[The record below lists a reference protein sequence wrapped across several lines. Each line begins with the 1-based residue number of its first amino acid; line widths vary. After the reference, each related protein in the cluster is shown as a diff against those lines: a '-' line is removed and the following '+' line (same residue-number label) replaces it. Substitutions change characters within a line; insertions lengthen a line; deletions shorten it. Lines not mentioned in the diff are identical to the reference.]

1 MLSNLMKFRHQIKTS
16 LHYTGLHPEIKRH
29 LSEIVSSLYL
39 IHAALFSTAYS
50 DLEILHFAL
59 APPEH
64 PLCDQEGEGGKG

>member
-1 MLSNLMKFRHQIKTS
+1 MSSLIK
-16 LHYTGLHPEIKRH
+16 LNKINRH